1 MALRIA
7 PETITEKVT
16 STLNTTH
23 AEFGGH
29 DAMRHGTRSI
39 KTEVLPGHPLENR
52 LSQWE
57 ETQWEFKLNLARQ
70 AYGMHAP
77 IKMMMEKSIVE
88 KRQRMPAI
96 PSSNLHLD
104 ILTGRDEFIDYED
117 FLNNPAEST
126 EGLDIH
132 ASMERK
138 LNLKV

>member
-1 MALRIA
+1 MSLRIA
-7 PETITEKVT
+7 PETHTEKVT

-29 DAMRHGTRSI
+29 DAMRYGTRSI
-39 KTEVLPGHPLENR
+39 KSE
-52 LSQWE
+52 WE
-57 ETQWEFKLNLARQ
+57 TTQWELKLNLARQ

-77 IKMMMEKSIVE
+77 IKMMMERSLIE

-104 ILTGRDEFIDYED
+104 ILTGRDETIDYED

-126 EGLDIH
+126 DMLDIH
-132 ASMERK
+132 ASMEQK
-138 LNLKV
+138 LRLKV